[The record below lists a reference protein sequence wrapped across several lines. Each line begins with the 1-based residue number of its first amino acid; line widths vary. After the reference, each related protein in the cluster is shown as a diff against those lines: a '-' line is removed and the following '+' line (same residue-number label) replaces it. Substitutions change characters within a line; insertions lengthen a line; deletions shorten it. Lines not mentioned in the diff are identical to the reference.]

1 MRIFLS
7 IVKII
12 GGIILI
18 LTAPT
23 VMDDGLLGIILYALG
38 GLLVFWGAIV
48 ILYDIK
54 DFIKDKLFGGN
65 RRSGGSGAGYSLSY
79 RSTGN
84 KSDDQLKAPGPEVG
98 WIISDRIKLSLHY
111 IAPHSS
117 LYCEVQYGGDTAYL
131 GGNICL
137 SHRSDSGKVRGAI
150 TSGFNSAMQIAES
163 KGYNVS
169 GMTLYTSDVSI
180 EIADND

>member
-12 GGIILI
+12 GGIICI
-18 LTAPT
+18 LAAPT
-23 VMDDGLLGIILYALG
+23 VLDGFFLGGVIVYALG

-48 ILYDIK
+48 ILHDII
-54 DFIKDKLFGGN
+54 DFIKEKLFGGKG
-65 RRSGGSGAGYSLSY
+65 RSGGSGARYSSSN

-84 KSDDQLKAPGPEVG
+84 KSDGQLMTPGADVG
-98 WIISDRIKLSLHY
+98 WIITGEITSNLYD
-111 IAPHSS
+111 IAPNSR
-117 LYCEVQYGGDTAYL
+117 LYCEVRHGDTAYL

-150 TSGFNSAMQIAES
+150 TSGFNSAMRIAES
-163 KGYNVS
+163 RGFNVS
-169 GMTLYTSDVSI
+169 GMSLQTSNVSI